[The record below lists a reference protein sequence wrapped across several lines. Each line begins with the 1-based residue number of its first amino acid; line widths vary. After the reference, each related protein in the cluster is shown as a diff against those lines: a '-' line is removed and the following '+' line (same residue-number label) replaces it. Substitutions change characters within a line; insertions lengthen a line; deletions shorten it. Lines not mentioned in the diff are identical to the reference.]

1 MEGAAQVGGKGNVMH
16 RVSDS
21 HQCLCLAIFSGSRN
35 NEHGKHYYNPLF
47 VRCLNQWSL
56 KEGTRG
62 IVRDGRLGI
71 PCVLIVFKNLNFPG
85 VGYII
90 VTADSEH
97 GRVGSGTGFGKGRIK

>member
-1 MEGAAQVGGKGNVMH
+1 MN
-16 RVSDS
+16 
-21 HQCLCLAIFSGSRN
+21 
-35 NEHGKHYYNPLF
+35 KHYDNPLF
-47 VRCLNQWSL
+47 IRCLNQWSL

-85 VGYII
+85 VGYIV